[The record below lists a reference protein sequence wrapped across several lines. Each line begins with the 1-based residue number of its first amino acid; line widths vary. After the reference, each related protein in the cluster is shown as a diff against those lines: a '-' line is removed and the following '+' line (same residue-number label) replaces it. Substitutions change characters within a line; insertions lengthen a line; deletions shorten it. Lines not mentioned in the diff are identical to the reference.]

1 MPIEQTTRSD
11 SVLQGLARYNAS
23 FPRNPEQFTAAQ
35 MDLVRRRTQP
45 FLKNG
50 THYSIEHLLQEAY
63 LQGLRDA
70 SEAMQ

>member
-1 MPIEQTTRSD
+1 MAGQYI
-11 SVLQGLARYNAS
+11 AS
-23 FPRNPEQFTAAQ
+23 FPKKREPLTAEYR
-35 MDLVRRRTQP
+35 DLLHRRTQP

-70 SEAMQ
+70 VDVMGASA